1 MWGLG
6 CLLYEMLA
14 LEHPFQGSNLAELS
28 VHVMNAEYKPVPARY
43 STDLQALLRALLS
56 ATPADRPTAAALLT
70 TPVLRWGDGF
80 TILGFNRF
88 RGNSTDLFIWVVFFL
103 DMKDGFLVL
112 NAHDN

>member
-28 VHVMNAEYKPVPARY
+28 VHVMNAEYKPAPARY
-43 STDLQALLRALLS
+43 SADLQALLRALLS

-70 TPVLRWGDGF
+70 TPVLR
-80 TILGFNRF
+80 
-88 RGNSTDLFIWVVFFL
+88 
-103 DMKDGFLVL
+103 
-112 NAHDN
+112 